1 MKNNIYLL
9 SPSPK
14 EGVNHLP
21 MIDFSITSGEI
32 DFTNIDTLMFSSK
45 QAVISANAIDRRW
58 KEYPCIAIG
67 PATKKMIESLGAEV
81 IYQPIHFYAKTLAK
95 DIASIFRD
103 KHILYLRPKEVSF
116 DSKGFLAKE
125 GIKLEEQILYKTSC
139 LSYNMKEKPPR
150 NAIIIFT
157 SPSSI
162 HCFFKS
168 FNWQSSYRAIVIG
181 DATLE
186 HLPKDIES
194 YVAPTPSIDA
204 CIMLAKELSNSK

>member
-1 MKNNIYLL
+1 MKHNIYLL
-9 SPSPK
+9 SPTPK
-14 EGVNHLP
+14 EGVIHLP
-21 MIDFSITSGEI
+21 MIDFSITANEI
-32 DFTNIDTLMFSSK
+32 NFTNIDTLMFSSK
-45 QAVISANAIDRRW
+45 QAVVSANTIDKRW
-58 KEYPCIAIG
+58 KKYPCIAIG

-81 IYQPIHFYAKTLAK
+81 IYQPTHFYAKTLAK
-95 DIASIFRD
+95 DIANIFRD

-125 GIKLEEQILYKTSC
+125 GIKLEEQILYETSC
-139 LSYNMKEKPPR
+139 LSYDIKEKPLE

-162 HCFFKS
+162 HCFLKS
-168 FNWQSSYRAIVIG
+168 FNWQSSYKAIVIG

-186 HLPKDIES
+186 HLPKNIES

-204 CIMLAKELSNSK
+204 CIVLAKELSNSK